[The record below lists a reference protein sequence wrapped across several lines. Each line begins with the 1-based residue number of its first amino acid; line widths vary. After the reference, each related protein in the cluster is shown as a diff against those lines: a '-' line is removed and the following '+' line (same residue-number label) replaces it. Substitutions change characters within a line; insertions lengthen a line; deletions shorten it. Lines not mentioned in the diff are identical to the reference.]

1 METTNISI
9 SRLVDKEDVM
19 VNTHSGI
26 LAGYKRSEIMP
37 FAATWMEMIILSEVR
52 DRKKPFYITYIR
64 NLKYNANK
72 SIYET
77 DSQNFWIC
85 PQKQRQQK

>member
-1 METTNISI
+1 MEQETHQWTLDYQTQLPISFDEVIFWKSFNIQI
-9 SRLVDKEDVM
+9 GKH
-19 VNTHSGI
+19 THKI
-26 LAGYKRSEIMP
+26 T
-37 FAATWMEMIILSEVR
+37 FR